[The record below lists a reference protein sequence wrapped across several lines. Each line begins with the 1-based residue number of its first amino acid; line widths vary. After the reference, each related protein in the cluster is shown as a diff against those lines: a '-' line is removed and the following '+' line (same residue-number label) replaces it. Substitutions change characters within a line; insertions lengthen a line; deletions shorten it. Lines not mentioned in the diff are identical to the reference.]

1 MYEQLFLFPEYI
13 SMKRKKRYRKR
24 GRKPKVNN
32 RTFYKAEKEYNRTK
46 SKAAWDTMFT
56 IVLDIALSC
65 CKQKANG
72 IRLPDLEG
80 KALDATLEVMKR
92 YTYPPRQW
100 YNLVLFGK
108 PELQPYKAK
117 YIVTV
122 VRWAVVGALFGKNLQ
137 LNERA
142 VSRDQM
148 LEDMAEKETNNISNG
163 EYNGEYINQW
173 S

>member
-1 MYEQLFLFPEYI
+1 MYEQLLLFPVDFI
-13 SMKRKKRYRKR
+13 RRRKKNKKR
-24 GRKPKVNN
+24 GRKPKVDNKA
-32 RTFYKAEKEYNRTK
+32 FYIAENEFVTTH
-46 SKAAWDTMFT
+46 SKKAWDVMFR

-72 IRLPDLEG
+72 LRIPDLEG
-80 KALDATLEVMKR
+80 KAMDATLEVMKR

-100 YNLVLFGK
+100 YNLVLFGE
-108 PELQPYKAK
+108 PDLIPYRAK

-122 VRWAVVGALFGKNLQ
+122 VRWAVVGSMYGKNLQ

-148 LEDMAEKETNNISNG
+148 LEDMAEKETNSYRSSG
-163 EYNGEYINQW
+163 EYSGDDMEL
-173 S
+173 